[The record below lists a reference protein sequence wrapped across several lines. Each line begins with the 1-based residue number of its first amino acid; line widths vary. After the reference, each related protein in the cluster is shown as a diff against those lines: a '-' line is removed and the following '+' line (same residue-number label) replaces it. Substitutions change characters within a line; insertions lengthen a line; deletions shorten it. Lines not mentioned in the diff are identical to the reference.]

1 MKLTKQEQAVIIG
14 TFISMLG
21 QELVNE
27 RIDKQKLENV
37 IPIFNGLE
45 DNTTPKQRREAMVS
59 LLDKTMDEFFKGVEK
74 IKAQLHHLLG
84 ISSCV
89 NEKI

>member
-21 QELVNE
+21 QEFVNE

-74 IKAQLHHLLG
+74 K
-84 ISSCV
+84 
-89 NEKI
+89 